1 MGVKSLNTLI
11 SSYTTNGEKKIHLS
25 KFKGY
30 KLAIDTNVYLYK
42 YLYGK
47 SNHINGIFFMINK
60 LKKFDIEPIFIFD
73 GKPPEEK
80 NDKIIHR
87 KAVRNK
93 LQQKLLDLK
102 SDLTLEE
109 EEEKRIEI
117 LEAIENIEKKIMY
130 VNKLVIQ
137 KTQEL
142 FDLMGVGYINADC
155 EAEQYCSKLCRLNL
169 VDGVVSEDTDTI
181 ACGSKVVLR
190 DFSNRDDNIT
200 CFNLDEILYDL
211 NINYNSFVDLC
222 ILLGN
227 DYNNRPRGYSAE
239 KILELVRSYGSIDE
253 ILQNG
258 QIKYLNYDYKN
269 IRNIIKLVDIEVDFN
284 EVHRQMKKNHSVDKL
299 IKFLEE
305 NSTIDRKTYLHR
317 VKLMFS
323 NSGCVSPKSKFK
335 IPENPY
341 LKNLKNSYKHFDFSD
356 VNYNSTY

>member
-11 SSYTTNGEKKIHLS
+11 SSYTSNGEKKIHLS

-87 KAVRNK
+87 KAIRNK

-102 SDLTLEE
+102 SDLTLEVDKE
-109 EEEKRIEI
+109 NRSKI
-117 LEAIENIEKKIMY
+117 LDDIENIEKKIMY
-130 VNKLVIQ
+130 VNREVIK

-181 ACGSKVVLR
+181 ACGSKIVLR

-227 DYNNRPRGYSAE
+227 DYNNRPRGYTPE
-239 KILELVRSYGSIDE
+239 KILELVRSYGSIDN
-253 ILQNG
+253 ILKNG

-269 IRNIIKLVDIEVDFN
+269 IRDIIKLTNINVDLHEVCI
-284 EVHRQMKKNHSVDKL
+284 QLKKNHNIEKL
-299 IKFLEE
+299 LKFLDE
-305 NSTIDRKTYLHR
+305 NSTIDKKTYLHR
-317 VKLMFS
+317 VKLMFN
-323 NSGCVSPKSKFK
+323 NSGDISPKSKFK
-335 IPENPY
+335 LPENPY
-341 LKNLKNSYKHFDFSD
+341 LKNLKNSYNHFDFAD
-356 VNYNSTY
+356 VQYNSIY